1 MSNKP
6 GRIKYQYP
14 AFLQRDYRTS
24 TRIVKD
30 PGNDSLKGY
39 NTAMIP
45 SDLMHPEFNDCRLR
59 LVLLILMIFAFI
71 CGFADL
77 IPNRSMALLRSG
89 EVISSRF

>member
-1 MSNKP
+1 
-6 GRIKYQYP
+6 
-14 AFLQRDYRTS
+14 
-24 TRIVKD
+24 
-30 PGNDSLKGY
+30 
-39 NTAMIP
+39 MIP

>member
-1 MSNKP
+1 VVRISIWILNTYVKQAWPNQIPVSGILAERLSNL
-6 GRIKYQYP
+6 Y
-14 AFLQRDYRTS
+14 A

-30 PGNDSLKGY
+30 PGNDSPKGY

-77 IPNRSMALLRSG
+77 IPQP
-89 EVISSRF
+89 